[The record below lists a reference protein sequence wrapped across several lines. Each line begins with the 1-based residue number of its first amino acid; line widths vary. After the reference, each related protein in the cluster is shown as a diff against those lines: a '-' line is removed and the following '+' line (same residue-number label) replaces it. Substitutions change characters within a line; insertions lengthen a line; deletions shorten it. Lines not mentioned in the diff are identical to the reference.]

1 MRVILND
8 VMRRLAIA
16 VVMAGCGSDGAMMM
30 PMTDAPRAPID
41 AAVPAHIVT
50 YVSGYGPNIAWLDL
64 NVASGALTAVSSLA
78 SARPSPSYLA
88 MTGTHLY
95 AASEGA
101 SRISAYTIDQTS
113 GALTLINEQPSGGNG
128 PAHVAVDRAGKFV
141 LVANYGNGTIAVLPI
156 RSDGG
161 LDAATQTINA
171 GTNAHQILTDP
182 SNTHVLVPCKGSDYV
197 AQYTFDP
204 TTGMLAA
211 NAVPHLMTAAGA
223 GPRHLAFAPDG
234 AHAYL
239 VNENDSTI
247 VALSYDG
254 ATGRLTT
261 LQTVSARAAGAI
273 GANTGA
279 EISVHPS
286 GKWVWSS
293 NRGDNNLAT
302 FAIAPATG
310 LVTLTGHTPTGGTT
324 PRAFAIDPT
333 GGWLFAANQGSNT
346 VTTFHID
353 GTSGALA
360 PAGTPLSAMQPSFVG
375 FVGLP

>member
-1 MRVILND
+1 MA
-8 VMRRLAIA
+8 RLA
-16 VVMAGCGSDGAMMM
+16 VVALLVAGCGGDDAMMVPM
-30 PMTDAPRAPID
+30 PDAPNVPID

-64 NVASGALTAVSSLA
+64 DAASGALTPVSSLV
-78 SARPSPSYLA
+78 SARPSPSYLG

-101 SRISAYTIDQTS
+101 SRISAYTIDQAT
-113 GALTLINEQPSGGNG
+113 GALTLINDQPSGGNG

-141 LVANYGNGTIAVLPI
+141 LVANYGNGMIAVLPI

-204 TTGMLAA
+204 TTGTLAA
-211 NAVPHLMTAAGA
+211 NAVPRLMTAAGA
-223 GPRHLAFAPDG
+223 GPRHLAFSPDG

-239 VNENDSTI
+239 INELDSTI

-254 ATGRLTT
+254 GTGRLTT
-261 LQTVSARAAGAI
+261 LQTVSARAAGAT
-273 GANTGA
+273 GTNTGA
-279 EISVHPS
+279 EIAVHPS

-293 NRGDNNLAT
+293 NRGDNNLAAFT
-302 FAIAPATG
+302 IAPATG
-310 LVTLTGHTPTGGTT
+310 MITLLGHTPTGGTT

-346 VTTFHID
+346 VTTFRID
-353 GTSGALA
+353 GTTGALA
-360 PAGTPLSAMQPSFVG
+360 ARGTPLTAMQPSFVG